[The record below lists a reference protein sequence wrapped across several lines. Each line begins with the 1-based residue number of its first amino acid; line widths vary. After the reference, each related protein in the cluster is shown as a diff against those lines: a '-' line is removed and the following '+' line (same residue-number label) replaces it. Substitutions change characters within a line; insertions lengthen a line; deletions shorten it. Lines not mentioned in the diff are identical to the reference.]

1 MKKLYLIISLISSAV
16 FAQQGSLCTDPIV
29 ITSLPYTTTDNT
41 ANYGD
46 NYDPSTDSSPACSMT
61 TFGNNY
67 HGGNDVIYSYTPD
80 ASGTIKIELPSVV
93 GWSAMFVYTSCA
105 NIGVSYAACA
115 TGTSAGA
122 RTINNF
128 AVTAGQT
135 YYIFISSWPAPQT
148 IAYTLNVTSL
158 TLGVNEVEE
167 AKKVAIY
174 PNPVKDNLFFDTD
187 LDVKSASV
195 YSINGQLIKK
205 ASVSDNKIYVGDLQS
220 GMYILNLE
228 SNDGTPIHRKF
239 TKL

>member
-1 MKKLYLIISLISSAV
+1 MKKIYSLFVLISVSV
-16 FAQQGSLCTDPIV
+16 FAQTGSLCTTPIV
-29 ITSLPYTTTDNT
+29 IPSLPYTTTDNT

-46 NYDPSTDSSPACSMT
+46 NYDPSTTSSPTCSLT

-67 HGGNDVIYSYTPD
+67 HGGNDVIYSYTPET
-80 ASGTIKIELPSVV
+80 SGTIKIELPSVV
-93 GWSAMFVYTSCA
+93 GWSAMFVYTDCA

-158 TLGVNEVEE
+158 TLDVSEVET
-167 AKKVAIY
+167 AKKIGIY
-174 PNPVKDNLFFDTD
+174 PNPVKDNLFFDTN
-187 LDVKSASV
+187 LDIKNVAV
-195 YSINGQLIKK
+195 YSMNGQLVKK
-205 ASVSDNKIYVGDLQS
+205 ATLSDNKISVSDLQS

-228 SNDGTPIHRKF
+228 TSEGTVIHHKI